1 MDNNLDSNITKQGKL
16 KQTITEG
23 VKDGLMMCN
32 EKDKKER
39 NKVWLTK
46 RISEIGEDTL
56 LYPKVNAKK
65 HPYTKEVILIAS
77 TQGYKQQP
85 ISELCGVSQSQVS
98 LWERGE
104 NQATIEQLAPL
115 VAKLS
120 PKVPGNV
127 FHYKTIVSKTFIEL
141 PDDWEKAM
149 LLKAYSRVKSSDS
162 IQSFLNRKP
171 KLEDL
176 KIIKKSHYLNLSD
189 YNKCAISTSES
200 NYDVYNRSQHLT
212 ATCKNKNILSNNFE
226 NIERSV
232 LGNLKALHK
241 EKMQNIEDIFN
252 QKIDKKRLLLT
263 ALINAENAFQE
274 EIKEYNVA
282 LLENKQQRDA
292 YLLENNELN
301 DLTKNKLKEFLN
313 KHFPLPMKQDVRS
326 NQYNVM
332 LSEVINE
339 YKLKNDLSFL
349 DIIEVVRKDISDAEN
364 EFTSKRKVLEEE
376 HSKDLLKKTIL
387 NKYDKRA
394 EKKVITIKDTAIN
407 DSSSINELAHELYS
421 DTSYTLTIPV
431 VREIIG
437 SYGREVE
444 FIASDSEELIVEVSM
459 AKAFVDYCKT
469 LTIITNSEEVQIC
482 GESIFNIKSEG
493 LVDADFEGCIEDIK
507 LECYQLFNQDLLLSH
522 SYYFDGKIVNFI
534 YTANDAN
541 KLLVE
546 AESCMSRHNWDKS
559 LQATSLDKMKIKL
572 IESGYRL
579 AAIRSIY

>member
-65 HPYTKEVILIAS
+65 HPYTKEVILIAG

-282 LLENKQQRDA
+282 LLKNKQQRDA

-313 KHFPLPMKQDVRS
+313 KHFPLPTKQDVSS
-326 NQYNVM
+326 NKYNVM
-332 LSEVINE
+332 LSEVVNE
-339 YKLKNDLSFL
+339 YKLKSDISFS

-376 HSKDLLKKTIL
+376 HSKDLLKK
-387 NKYDKRA
+387 R
-394 EKKVITIKDTAIN
+394 
-407 DSSSINELAHELYS
+407 
-421 DTSYTLTIPV
+421 
-431 VREIIG
+431 
-437 SYGREVE
+437 
-444 FIASDSEELIVEVSM
+444 F
-459 AKAFVDYCKT
+459 
-469 LTIITNSEEVQIC
+469 
-482 GESIFNIKSEG
+482 
-493 LVDADFEGCIEDIK
+493 
-507 LECYQLFNQDLLLSH
+507 
-522 SYYFDGKIVNFI
+522 
-534 YTANDAN
+534 
-541 KLLVE
+541 
-546 AESCMSRHNWDKS
+546 
-559 LQATSLDKMKIKL
+559 
-572 IESGYRL
+572 
-579 AAIRSIY
+579 